1 MTSLAKTF
9 ILIAKQMV
17 MKLPKGRVK
26 LAWCYII
33 DFYYDQPLAN
43 YKMHVGTVLYP
54 PHEVFRVLADDF
66 MNVCFP
72 GVVLW

>member
-1 MTSLAKTF
+1 MTSLAKRFT
-9 ILIAKQMV
+9 LIAKQMV

-43 YKMHVGTVLYP
+43 YKMHVGTVGSILNI
-54 PHEVFRVLADDF
+54 VSSA
-66 MNVCFP
+66 
-72 GVVLW
+72 